1 MLTPYPAV
9 PQHRSSQEGIM
20 DTDDTGLADLIAAPF
35 LLIVSL
41 IFLYNMDIFI
51 DVGLPSVVSPRT
63 FPGFIVVCIAVLSL
77 LFCFFAAYVF
87 LKKKTAA
94 RPPAD
99 PAAAAAEAEDLAA
112 MGQAGSARGFLSY
125 ILILYAYRYLM
136 EYCGFLIATPL
147 AMAGVAWLLHGRRW
161 HILLPSF
168 GAFAFALDYMTFHC
182 IRIALPLG
190 KFFE

>member
-1 MLTPYPAV
+1 
-9 PQHRSSQEGIM
+9 M
-20 DTDDTGLADLIAAPF
+20 DTDDTRLADLIAAPF
-35 LLIVSL
+35 LLLASL

-63 FPGFIVVCIAVLSL
+63 FPSFIVACIAVLSF
-77 LFCFFAAYVF
+77 LFCFFAAWTF
-87 LKKKTAA
+87 LRKKPLAA
-94 RPPAD
+94 PAAD
-99 PAAAAAEAEDLAA
+99 PVEAVEAEDLAE
-112 MGQAGSARGFLSY
+112 MERAGSGRGFLSY

-147 AMAGVAWLLHGRRW
+147 AMLAVARLLRGRRW

-168 GAFAFALDYMTFHC
+168 VAFAFALDYVTFHC

-190 KFFE
+190 KLFE

>member
-63 FPGFIVVCIAVLSL
+63 FPGFIVVC
-77 LFCFFAAYVF
+77 
-87 LKKKTAA
+87 
-94 RPPAD
+94 
-99 PAAAAAEAEDLAA
+99 
-112 MGQAGSARGFLSY
+112 
-125 ILILYAYRYLM
+125 
-136 EYCGFLIATPL
+136 
-147 AMAGVAWLLHGRRW
+147 
-161 HILLPSF
+161 
-168 GAFAFALDYMTFHC
+168 
-182 IRIALPLG
+182 
-190 KFFE
+190 